1 MDLGTRLII
10 LNQTDYICYYVISTL
25 YNGKHCFFHFP
36 YPIPHTDQIP
46 LGVSIAAT
54 IRVGNEL
61 GAGRPRTAKRA
72 AYVTVGIGGMYV
84 LYSWKLWQGCR
95 QICMRI

>member
-1 MDLGTRLII
+1 M
-10 LNQTDYICYYVISTL
+10 
-25 YNGKHCFFHFP
+25 
-36 YPIPHTDQIP
+36 QIP

-72 AYVTVGIGGMYV
+72 AYVTVGIGGACALTFT
-84 LYSWKLWQGCR
+84 LYSLCLLAISYDVSHNTVLILMEHMSQF
-95 QICMRI
+95 